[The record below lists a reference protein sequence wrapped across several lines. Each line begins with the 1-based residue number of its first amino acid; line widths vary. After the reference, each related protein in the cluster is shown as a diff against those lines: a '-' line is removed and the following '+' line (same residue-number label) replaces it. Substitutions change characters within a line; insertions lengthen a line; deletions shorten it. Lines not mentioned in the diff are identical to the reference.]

1 MRAQPIPEPP
11 TSSGPE
17 VAASRP
23 EAPDGAPAAEPVSRR
38 GEGRRPLLWP
48 TVEAAE
54 PERRRAELRRD
65 WQARLKPIDEAERAA
80 VDAIVGTVRRRA
92 LLGRV
97 EERLLEGLAEGR
109 PDPAL
114 PSLATLS
121 RHAGRIEK
129 DRLAAERELGDLY
142 RLRPVPLSRPGL
154 DPERLEWLAAHLRA
168 RAVESAEAL
177 SRVLDAHLAAPV
189 AAPARASRAA
199 EPAGPP
205 PAARSSGA
213 ADGAAG
219 REEATPVRE
228 PGPDRGTGG
237 ARSAP
242 LDGLAAAFAG
252 TRPVIGTGRRGT
264 WLASTSA
271 LPGLFAASAAGR
283 VELGA
288 HPTRGPMS

>member
-1 MRAQPIPEPP
+1 LRPNPIPEPP

-17 VAASRP
+17 AAASRP
-23 EAPDGAPAAEPVSRR
+23 EPPGKDPGGEPGSRR
-38 GEGRRPLLWP
+38 GEGRRPVLWP

-109 PDPAL
+109 PDPAM

-142 RLRPVPLSRPGL
+142 RLRPVPLARPGL

-189 AAPARASRAA
+189 AAPAAARASRAEEPA
-199 EPAGPP
+199 EPQA
-205 PAARSSGA
+205 AARSSAGA
-213 ADGAAG
+213 EGAGGTDA
-219 REEATPVRE
+219 AAVRQ

-237 ARSAP
+237 GRSAP
-242 LDGLAAAFAG
+242 LDGLATAFAG
-252 TRPVIGTGRRGT
+252 TGPVIGTGRRGT
-264 WLASTSA
+264 WLGSTSA
-271 LPGLFAASAAGR
+271 LPTLAASAVR
-283 VELGA
+283 
-288 HPTRGPMS
+288 

>member
-1 MRAQPIPEPP
+1 MATR
-11 TSSGPE
+11 
-17 VAASRP
+17 RP
-23 EAPDGAPAAEPVSRR
+23 EAPEKEPAGEPGSRR

-48 TVEAAE
+48 TAEAAE

-65 WQARLKPIDEAERAA
+65 WQARMKPIDEAERAA

-109 PDPAL
+109 PDPAM

-129 DRLAAERELGDLY
+129 DRLLAERELGDLY
-142 RLRPVPLSRPGL
+142 RLRPVPLSRPRL

-189 AAPARASRAA
+189 AAPAPDRSSRPA
-199 EPAGPP
+199 EPAEPSVGS
-205 PAARSSGA
+205 RSSGA
-213 ADGAAG
+213 ADGAVG
-219 REEATPVRE
+219 REATPVRE

-237 ARSAP
+237 GRRAP

-252 TRPVIGTGRRGT
+252 TGPVIGTGRRGT

-271 LPGLFAASAAGR
+271 LPTLAASAVR
-283 VELGA
+283 
-288 HPTRGPMS
+288 